1 MSTRF
6 KKLYKWIVVPC
17 LIIIMTTICFLTACQ
32 GTPEQNAVA
41 QKGDALEEGIKQTAP
56 PTDQTAGEN
65 DTEERWEYQKAYDSG
80 NRLNVNAV
88 IINKNKADIPVISV
102 REKPFEGGQQLRNIV
117 DVFCPGAKVL
127 ENVGFTKQ
135 HLDQEILEVK
145 ELMFR
150 VENDMPL
157 YQGTTEI
164 IPDNQKEDFL
174 QQLNDAMEYYEKELE
189 TAPDISEVDE
199 ASFEL
204 RDVGGSFQSN
214 MQAVIDD
221 RVVYLN
227 FTNWD
232 DVPGS
237 DFYLRD
243 AKYESDEQ
251 IASFKN
257 PSSLSDDDTFLKE
270 KETIDAIL
278 QDIGIDYMALD
289 SISKNKHG
297 YCYYYTREAND
308 FQETYAKA
316 YLGEVQTE
324 GEVAIDL
331 FESEHFEIETRD
343 GQVVK
348 ANWNNPTEVIK
359 EDNSNVRV
367 LPWEQ
372 IQETFK
378 TQMDYMLSPDTESM
392 GDTDVMMFAEG
403 TEIHINKIELGLTKV
418 LMKDSGGDYKLIP
431 AWSFMGYDT
440 NYVQEGPEH
449 GSDLCY
455 LTVSAIDGTVIDR
468 GLMY

>member
-1 MSTRF
+1 MIKLF
-6 KKLYKWIVVPC
+6 KKFSPAFRLLSVV
-17 LIIIMTTICFLTACQ
+17 LLAACFLTACQ
-32 GTPEQNAVA
+32 GTPEQNAVV
-41 QKGDALEEGIKQTAP
+41 QKENSLEEGIKQTAP

-65 DTEERWEYQKAYDSG
+65 DAEERWEYQKEYDSG
-80 NRLNVNAV
+80 NRLNVDAV

-102 REKPFEGGQQLRNIV
+102 REKPFEGGQQLKSIV

-127 ENVGFTKQ
+127 ENVCFTQ
-135 HLDQEILEVK
+135 QQLDQEILEVK
-145 ELMFR
+145 EEIFR
-150 VENDMPL
+150 VENDMLPFPSA
-157 YQGTTEI
+157 TEV
-164 IPDNQKEDFL
+164 IPENEKENYL
-174 QQLNDAMEYYEKELE
+174 QQLNDAIEYYEKELE

-199 ASFEL
+199 ASFEF
-204 RDVGGSFQSN
+204 REEGHSFQSN

-221 RVVYLN
+221 RVVY
-227 FTNWD
+227 FDFVNWD
-232 DVPGS
+232 RLGS
-237 DFYLRD
+237 DFILRD
-243 AKYESDEQ
+243 AKYETDEQ
-251 IASFKN
+251 IASFKS

-278 QDIGIDYMALD
+278 RDMGIDYMDLD
-289 SISKNKHG
+289 SVSKNKHG
-297 YCYYYTREAND
+297 YCYYYTRETND
-308 FQETYAKA
+308 FQETYAEA

-324 GEVAIDL
+324 GEVAMDL
-331 FESEHFEIETRD
+331 FGPEHFEIETRD
-343 GQVVK
+343 GQIVK
-348 ANWNNPTEVIK
+348 ANWHNPTEVIK

-378 TQMDYMLSPDTESM
+378 TQMDYMLSPESESM
-392 GDTDVMMFAEG
+392 GEADVMMFGEG

-449 GSDLCY
+449 GSDICF
-455 LTVSAIDGTVIDR
+455 LTVSAIDGTVINR

>member
-1 MSTRF
+1 MSAKGLRKAT
-6 KKLYKWIVVPC
+6 VVIFVSA
-17 LIIIMTTICFLTACQ
+17 LLLTMTCFLSACQ
-32 GTPEQNAVA
+32 DTPEQNAVV
-41 QKGDALEEGIKQTAP
+41 QKGNSLKEGINQTAP
-56 PTDQTAGEN
+56 PTDQKDHEN
-65 DTEERWEYQKAYDSG
+65 DAEDRWEYQKEYDSG
-80 NRLNVNAV
+80 NRLNVDVV
-88 IINKNKADIPVISV
+88 IINKNTTDIPVISV
-102 REKPFEGGQQLRNIV
+102 REKPFEGGQQIRDIV
-117 DVFCPGAKVL
+117 DVFCPDAKVL

-145 ELMFR
+145 ELIFR
-150 VENDMPL
+150 VENDMLPFPSAT
-157 YQGTTEI
+157 GV
-164 IPDNQKEDFL
+164 IPENQKENYL
-174 QQLNDAMEYYEKELE
+174 QQLNDAMEYYEQELE

-199 ASFEL
+199 ASFEF

-251 IASFKN
+251 ITSFKS
-257 PSSLSDDDTFLKE
+257 PSSLSDDDIFLKE
-270 KETIDAIL
+270 KKTIDAIL
-278 QDIGIDYMALD
+278 QAMGIDYMALD
-289 SISKNKHG
+289 SVSKNKHG

-308 FQETYAKA
+308 FQETYARA
-316 YLGEVQTE
+316 YLGDVQTE
-324 GEVAIDL
+324 GEVAMDL
-331 FESEHFEIETRD
+331 FEPEHFEIETRD

-348 ANWNNPTEVIK
+348 ANWKNPTEVIK

-378 TQMDYMLSPDTESM
+378 TQMDYMLSPDSESM
-392 GDTDVMMFAEG
+392 GDADMMMFAEG

-418 LMKDSGGDYKLIP
+418 LMKDSGADYKLIP
-431 AWSFMGYDT
+431 AWSFMGYDS

-449 GSDLCY
+449 GSDICY
-455 LTVSAIDGTVIDR
+455 LTVSAIDGTVINR

>member
-1 MSTRF
+1 MSAKGLR
-6 KKLYKWIVVPC
+6 KAIIVIFVSA
-17 LIIIMTTICFLTACQ
+17 LLLTMSAFLTACQ
-32 GTPEQNAVA
+32 ATPEQNAVA

-56 PTDQTAGEN
+56 PADQTASED
-65 DTEERWEYQKAYDSG
+65 DTEERWEYQKEYDSG
-80 NRLNVNAV
+80 NRLNVDAV

-102 REKPFEGGQQLRNIV
+102 REKPFEGGQQIRDIV

-127 ENVGFTKQ
+127 ENVCFTKQ

-145 ELMFR
+145 EEIFR
-150 VENDMPL
+150 VENDMLPFPSA
-157 YQGTTEI
+157 TEA
-164 IPDNQKEDFL
+164 IPENQKEDFL
-174 QQLNDAMEYYEKELE
+174 QQLNDAMEYYEQELE

-199 ASFEL
+199 ASFEF

-221 RVVYLN
+221 RIVYLN
-227 FTNWD
+227 FVNWD

-243 AKYESDEQ
+243 AKYKSDEQ
-251 IASFKN
+251 IASFKS

-278 QDIGIDYMALD
+278 RDMGIDYMALD

-316 YLGEVQTE
+316 YLGDVQTE
-324 GEVAIDL
+324 GEVAMDL

-348 ANWNNPTEVIK
+348 ANWHNPTEVIK

-378 TQMDYMLSPDTESM
+378 TQMDYMLSPDSESA
-392 GDTDVMMFAEG
+392 GESEG
-403 TEIHINKIELGLTKV
+403 MIFLEETEIHINKIELGLTKV
-418 LMKDSGGDYKLIP
+418 LMKDSRADYKLIP

-449 GSDLCY
+449 GSDICY
-455 LTVSAIDGTVIDR
+455 LTVSAIDGTVINR

>member
-1 MSTRF
+1 VLLS
-6 KKLYKWIVVPC
+6 V
-17 LIIIMTTICFLTACQ
+17 CFLTACQ
-32 GTPEQNAVA
+32 GTPENNAVV
-41 QKGDALEEGIKQTAP
+41 QKGNSLEEGIKQTAP
-56 PTDQTAGEN
+56 STDQTVGEN

-80 NRLNVNAV
+80 NRLNVDAV

-102 REKPFEGGQQLRNIV
+102 CEKPFEGGQQLKSIV

-145 ELMFR
+145 ELIFR

-164 IPDNQKEDFL
+164 IPDNQKENFL
-174 QQLNDAMEYYEKELE
+174 QQLNDAIEYYEQELE

-199 ASFEL
+199 ASFEF
-204 RDVGGSFQSN
+204 REEGYSFQSN

-221 RVVYLN
+221 RVVY
-227 FTNWD
+227 FDFVNWD
-232 DVPGS
+232 KPGS

-251 IASFKN
+251 IASFKS

-278 QDIGIDYMALD
+278 REMGIDYMALD
-289 SISKNKHG
+289 SVSKNKHG
-297 YCYYYTREAND
+297 YCFYYTREAND
-308 FQETYAKA
+308 FQETYAKT

-324 GEVAIDL
+324 GEVAMDL

-348 ANWNNPTEVIK
+348 ANWHNPTEVIK

-372 IQETFK
+372 IQEIYK
-378 TQMDYMLSPDTESM
+378 KQMDYMLSPDSESAGESDGM
-392 GDTDVMMFAEG
+392 IFLKD

-440 NYVQEGPEH
+440 HYVQEGPEH
-449 GSDLCY
+449 GSDICF
-455 LTVSAIDGTVIDR
+455 LTINAIDGTVIDR

>member
-1 MSTRF
+1 MSAKGLRKAT
-6 KKLYKWIVVPC
+6 IVIFVSA
-17 LIIIMTTICFLTACQ
+17 LLLTMSAFLAACQ

-80 NRLNVNAV
+80 NRLNVDAV

-102 REKPFEGGQQLRNIV
+102 REKPFEGGQQLRDIV
-117 DVFCPGAKVL
+117 DVFCPGARVL
-127 ENVGFTKQ
+127 ENVCFTKQ
-135 HLDQEILEVK
+135 HLEHEILEVK
-145 ELMFR
+145 EEVFR
-150 VENDMPL
+150 VENDMLP
-157 YQGTTEI
+157 YTGAERR
-164 IPDNQKEDFL
+164 IPENQKEDFL
-174 QQLNDAMEYYEKELE
+174 QRLNDAIEYYEKELE

-199 ASFEL
+199 ASFEF
-204 RDVGGSFQSN
+204 REEGHSFQSN

-221 RVVYLN
+221 RVVY
-227 FTNWD
+227 FDFANWG

-243 AKYESDEQ
+243 AKYKSDEQ

-278 QDIGIDYMALD
+278 KDMGIDYMALD

-308 FQETYAKA
+308 FQETYAQA
-316 YLGEVQTE
+316 YLGDVQTE
-324 GEVAIDL
+324 GEVAMDL
-331 FESEHFEIETRD
+331 SGPEHFEIETRD

-348 ANWNNPTEVIK
+348 ANWHNPTEVIK